1 METRKWLQSTLIL
14 SASVLLLLHK
24 FTVHYARYEANLPQL
39 EKRSKQDRNFC
50 SLKDIWLPKNLPWT
64 PERIFLRSE
73 AVGLQRQQQ
82 KQPPESQCKYWVL
95 PYFLPSCP
103 NGAYL
108 RILNTW
114 MKEKKNAWQQG
125 PIKTECWLSSYRL
138 MSHPTQSPGTISS
151 HSTLIKHSSGI
162 NWTEGANQRQVFLA
176 LFGWESQITH
186 PPMFPCYPSKPKG
199 RQTWTYWSLKEGT

>member
-114 MKEKKNAWQQG
+114 MKEKKMHDSRDLLKQSAGSVLIDWCPILPRALG
-125 PIKTECWLSSYRL
+125 PFLL
-138 MSHPTQSPGTISS
+138 TQ
-151 HSTLIKHSSGI
+151 H
-162 NWTEGANQRQVFLA
+162 
-176 LFGWESQITH
+176 
-186 PPMFPCYPSKPKG
+186 
-199 RQTWTYWSLKEGT
+199 